1 MNRTRLLAAAMVL
14 AAVAAVPAAA
24 QMQTGSILVRVTDDQ
39 GAAVPGVAVT
49 LASPVLV
56 AGTMSGVTDG
66 GGVNRFP
73 SLQPGVYS
81 VRLELQG
88 FKTVIRENVAVQVG
102 ATVPLD
108 LALQLATVAETV
120 TVTGASPVVDTTSAN
135 TSVNLGEQLL
145 QGTPG
150 GRDIWSLVEYKVPSL
165 LITRPDVGGTSG
177 RRTRATLMAST
188 WATPQPSARPASTTT
203 STPST
208 TSRSRPARTTSPC
221 PRAACS

>member
-1 MNRTRLLAAAMVL
+1 MTRLRLSDLAILLMLMAAA
-14 AAVAAVPAAA
+14 PAIA

-49 LASPVLV
+49 LTSPVLV
-56 AGTMSGVTDG
+56 AGSMSGVTDG
-66 GGVNRFP
+66 SGVNRFP
-73 SLQPGVYS
+73 SLQPGMYV
-81 VRLELQG
+81 V
-88 FKTVIRENVAVQVG
+88 K
-102 ATVPLD
+102 LD
-108 LALQLATVAETV
+108 LQLQLATVAETV

-177 RRTRATLMAST
+177 GLQGVQRARHQQHAELQLSERHQRR
-188 WATPQPSARPASTTT
+188 
-203 STPST
+203 
-208 TSRSRPARTTSPC
+208 
-221 PRAACS
+221 